1 MLPASFTGCRRRL
14 VRRADR
20 TVTGLQTG
28 PYWVTAHPARQ
39 HLDVCC
45 PTGSTDQTQDTKSVV
60 GGVRTDQAAAR
71 SCSQSSER
79 GIAWRV
85 ADSLS
90 LRSFLRPGCDR
101 GVAGPLDAVT
111 YASVHRRGDS
121 RGGVRVGS
129 GTSVGGGSVTG
140 KPGRGRCD
148 DSGSERIDAEHRAAG
163 HRALLRGVHSA
174 VGGTVWC
181 GDIDAGELA
190 RCNRSRRNKKTSNK
204 DWKSPQDPDTKIGK
218 IKDGWSAAR

>member
-1 MLPASFTGCRRRL
+1 MLFDMLPAGGWRRRL
-14 VRRADR
+14 VGRADR

-90 LRSFLRPGCDR
+90 LRSFLDLELTAAAPDHSTLSR
-101 GVAGPLDAVT
+101 T
-111 YASVHRRGDS
+111 RR
-121 RGGVRVGS
+121 
-129 GTSVGGGSVTG
+129 
-140 KPGRGRCD
+140 
-148 DSGSERIDAEHRAAG
+148 RIDVETHE
-163 HRALLRGVHSA
+163 A
-174 VGGTVWC
+174 VVRQ
-181 GDIDAGELA
+181 AKA
-190 RCNRSRRNKKTSNK
+190 
-204 DWKSPQDPDTKIGK
+204 
-218 IKDGWSAAR
+218 KDGR